1 MKRRLVHSF
10 EEVTSVDNLLSAW
23 SEFLRGK
30 RSRSDVQH
38 FQFYLMDNIL
48 ALHND
53 LVSKA
58 YRHGKYSTFR
68 IADPKPRV
76 IHKAP
81 VLDRLLHH
89 SLYRVLYPFFD
100 KAFIADSYSC
110 REGRGTHKALDRF
123 DEMARKVSQ
132 NHTRTCWVL
141 KCDIKQFFASVDH
154 KILLD
159 VLGEYIRDE
168 DILWLC
174 EEIVGSFHSSKPGV
188 GLPLGNLTSQLFVN
202 VYMNEFD
209 QFMKH
214 RLKSKY
220 YIRYADDFVIMSS
233 NEECLERQIP
243 TIKEFLVSK
252 LGLIAHKIS
261 IRTVASGVDFLG
273 WVHFPNHRVLRT
285 TTKKRMFR
293 NIENSDWNEA
303 TTQSYLGLLKH
314 GNTYKLQQKVVDSR
328 EINTN

>member
-30 RSRSDVQH
+30 RSRAEGQQ

-273 WVHFPNHRVLRT
+273 WVHFPNQRVLRT